1 MALSL
6 TKINMATYFEN
17 LIDELHVIYFLNIHV
32 KLSVKWMLF
41 TIQSINLF
49 FMHNFIS
56 QKLKIYIFD

>member
-1 MALSL
+1 
-6 TKINMATYFEN
+6 MATYFEN
-17 LIDELHVIYFLNIHV
+17 LIDELHVIYFLNMHV
-32 KLSVKWMLF
+32 KLSIKWMLF